1 MFQEI
6 GNIQYYLKESFNNSD
21 RLLKEMGFANLEF
34 IKQPFKKTTMET
46 TDLVNDSLYLKTLVN
61 ALQDENQKLRIAA
74 NTDWLTCVKFYV
86 MADRLIRDLIDE
98 YKLYPSPIK
107 LNSLKD
113 RLVQFDSEIYHSGTA
128 INKLRLN
135 LIDTIKEAILECENY
150 VKP

>member
-1 MFQEI
+1 
-6 GNIQYYLKESFNNSD
+6 
-21 RLLKEMGFANLEF
+21 
-34 IKQPFKKTTMET
+34 MET
-46 TDLVNDSLYLKTLVN
+46 TDLENDPLYLKTLVN
-61 ALQDENQKLRIAA
+61 LLQDENQRLQIAA

-86 MADRLIRDLIDE
+86 MADRLIKDLIEE
-98 YKLYPSPIK
+98 YKLYPSDIK

-113 RLVQFDSEIYHSGTA
+113 RLIQFDSEIYHSGTA

>member
-1 MFQEI
+1 
-6 GNIQYYLKESFNNSD
+6 
-21 RLLKEMGFANLEF
+21 
-34 IKQPFKKTTMET
+34 MET
-46 TDLVNDSLYLKTLVN
+46 TDLENDSLYLKTLVN
-61 ALQDENQKLRIAA
+61 ALQDENKKLRIAA

-135 LIDTIKEAILECENY
+135 LIDTIKEAIAECENY
-150 VKP
+150 EKL

>member
-1 MFQEI
+1 
-6 GNIQYYLKESFNNSD
+6 
-21 RLLKEMGFANLEF
+21 
-34 IKQPFKKTTMET
+34 MET
-46 TDLVNDSLYLKTLVN
+46 TDLENDLLYLKTLVN
-61 ALQDENQKLRIAA
+61 VLQDENQRLRLAST
-74 NTDWLTCVKFYV
+74 TDWLTCVKFYV

-135 LIDTIKEAILECENY
+135 IIDTIKQAITECENY
-150 VKP
+150 QKQ